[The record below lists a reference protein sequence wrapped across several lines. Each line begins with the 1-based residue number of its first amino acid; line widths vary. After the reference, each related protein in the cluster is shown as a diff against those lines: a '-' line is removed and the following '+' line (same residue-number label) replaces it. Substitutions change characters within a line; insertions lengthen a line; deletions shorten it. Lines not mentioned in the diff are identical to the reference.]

1 MKRIVFLLTLVTGV
15 ICFQACDENDKPTAA
30 TLNLNITGL
39 MDLGNDYVYEGW
51 IMVNGSPKTTGIF
64 QVDGQGNATTSFTLD
79 FDDLDSA
86 TAFILTIEPA
96 QDPSPSP
103 SNVHVLAGDFSAN
116 TNSATLT
123 VSHQAALGTDFAN
136 ANGTY
141 ILATPTVGSNTNQNS
156 GVWWI
161 DPSNGPSAGLGLPTL
176 PTGWKYEG
184 WVVIGGVPLSTGT
197 FTSVSGSDDA
207 APYSGAMAGPPFPGE
222 DLLMN
227 EPNGVTFPVDLAAKT
242 IVISVEPDTDNSP
255 MPFALKPLVGAV
267 SVNATDHTPYMMM
280 NNAAA
285 SNPSG
290 VASR

>member
-1 MKRIVFLLTLVTGV
+1 MKRIVFLLTLLIGV
-15 ICFQACDENDKPTAA
+15 FYFQACQKDDGPSVAN
-30 TLNLNITGL
+30 LNLNITGL
-39 MDLGNDYVYEGW
+39 TDLGSDYAYEGW
-51 IMVNGSPKTTGIF
+51 IMVDGSPMTTGLF
-64 QVDGQGNATTSFTLD
+64 QVDSSGELTKTSFILD
-79 FDDLDSA
+79 AAALNSA
-86 TAFILTIEPA
+86 TAFILTIEPFPDS
-96 QDPSPSP
+96 DPSPSD
-103 SNVHVLAGDFSAN
+103 VHVLAGDFS
-116 TNSATLT
+116 TNSAALT

-141 ILATPTVGSNTNQNS
+141 ILATPTDGSNTNENS

-184 WVVIGGVPLSTGT
+184 WVVMGGVPLSTGT

-222 DLLMN
+222 DFLMN
-227 EPNGVTFPVDLAAKT
+227 APAGMTFPANLAGT
-242 IVISVEPDTDNSP
+242 TTVISVEPYPDNSP
-255 MPFALKPLVGAV
+255 MPYALKPLVGDVA
-267 SVNATDHTPYMMM
+267 SDATDHTPYMMM

-290 VASR
+290 TAGR